1 MFWSTFKLL
10 CDENHI
16 SPSAA
21 LVKLGLSK
29 SLVTSWKNGTL
40 PDCKTIVKLSEFFNV
55 TADYLLTGEVDTVM
69 ERLKEATEGFTDQQL
84 DELIAY
90 AQFIRARDKK

>member
-1 MFWSTFKLL
+1 MFWSTFKFL

-40 PDCKTIVKLSEFFNV
+40 PDCTTIVKLSEFFNV
-55 TADYLLTGEVDTVM
+55 TADYLLTGEVDAVM
-69 ERLKEATEGFTDQQL
+69 ERLKDMTEGFTDQQL